1 MPSNYPQ
8 HCGRNRHAVAM
19 ASRLRRGV
27 VVVLMPILAV
37 GAYGCS
43 GPGRAGLSGVEID
56 AGQGTLTLV
65 TGCYDR
71 VGGDAE
77 LRDGQIVVTDLWGE
91 GARDGDCA
99 GSVPL
104 DLQPGPDVVD
114 PEREQRY
121 ALVGDSYRPVDY
133 CGLETPRCVP
143 FSTEPVPADCS
154 DASLR
159 FATIGMFAGVYP
171 FDVVRC
177 EGRYALLDIDTC
189 GGVHGEDGAFCEGHP
204 ERVLLAARDGRW
216 DTTGFEAELFCR
228 DPADSFGAPDLPA
241 WVCDP

>member
-27 VVVLMPILAV
+27 VVVVMPILAV
-37 GAYGCS
+37 AAYGCS

-71 VGGDAE
+71 VVAAVRHHRHVRRGLS
-77 LRDGQIVVTDLWGE
+77 LRRRALRGPV
-91 GARDGDCA
+91 CA
-99 GSVPL
+99 G
-104 DLQPGPDVVD
+104 
-114 PEREQRY
+114 RHRH
-121 ALVGDSYRPVDY
+121 
-133 CGLETPRCVP
+133 
-143 FSTEPVPADCS
+143 
-154 DASLR
+154 
-159 FATIGMFAGVYP
+159 
-171 FDVVRC
+171 
-177 EGRYALLDIDTC
+177 C

-204 ERVLLAARDGRW
+204 ERVLLAASDGRW
-216 DTTGFEAELFCR
+216 DTTGFEAELFCP
-228 DPADSFGAPDLPA
+228 DPAETFGAPDLPA